1 MKKSEK
7 FISFLESLKDTSNAP
22 LIDAVYE
29 AFVLTEASVR
39 GVPMPD
45 VKSPER
51 RRLQSKSAP
60 LSPEE
65 QDANS
70 ARFKRE
76 GSAAKQAGGRA
87 SGSMSQI
94 VKYAM
99 TAPLDVEKWMNE
111 TLKPAIKQGKLSMD
125 QQFGT
130 DSAKVGFG
138 QRIKNMGKAMLG
150 EGAEVDYTDDY
161 DSEIE
166 EDDEDEFGGFQSN
179 KGDKRNAQMRRNA
192 LAEGMDGSSGPK
204 YFVEKDDG
212 SDYKKFNTA
221 REAVR
226 YAKSKGVG
234 YGVGILEPWNQTE
247 IDLEELQKAW
257 KGEYYDNTTNT
268 KNPELL
274 GRKVRPDN
282 YDYDRARRDSI
293 ERASPY
299 NDGNYDGE

>member
-51 RRLQSKSAP
+51 RRLQSGSKP
-60 LSPEE
+60 LSQEE

-76 GSAAKQAGGRA
+76 GSVAKQAGGRA

-130 DSAKVGFG
+130 GSAKVGFG
-138 QRIKNMGKAMLG
+138 QRIKNMGKAMMG
-150 EGAEVDYTDDY
+150 EGVEDLDDDDEDDDDECGGYQSNKAEKRRAKQRRKALSEGTEVDYSDK
-161 DSEIE
+161 DSFEDEDFE
-166 EDDEDEFGGFQSN
+166 EDDEEEEGGFQSN
-179 KGDKRNAQMRRNA
+179 KPQKREACMRR
-192 LAEGMDGSSGPK
+192 GSL
-204 YFVEKDDG
+204 KD
-212 SDYKKFNTA
+212 
-221 REAVR
+221 
-226 YAKSKGVG
+226 
-234 YGVGILEPWNQTE
+234 
-247 IDLEELQKAW
+247 
-257 KGEYYDNTTNT
+257 
-268 KNPELL
+268 
-274 GRKVRPDN
+274 
-282 YDYDRARRDSI
+282 
-293 ERASPY
+293 
-299 NDGNYDGE
+299 

>member
-51 RRLQSKSAP
+51 RRLQSGSKP
-60 LSPEE
+60 LSQEE

-111 TLKPAIKQGKLSMD
+111 TLKPAIKQGKMSMD

-130 DSAKVGFG
+130 GSAKVGFG
-138 QRIKNMGKAMLG
+138 QRIKNMGKAMMG
-150 EGAEVDYTDDY
+150 EGVEDLDDDDEDDDDECGGYQSNKAEKRRAKQRRKALSEGTEVDYSDKDSFDDE
-161 DSEIE
+161 DFE
-166 EDDEDEFGGFQSN
+166 EDDEEEEGGFQSN
-179 KGDKRNAQMRRNA
+179 KPMKREATMRR
-192 LAEGMDGSSGPK
+192 GSL
-204 YFVEKDDG
+204 KD
-212 SDYKKFNTA
+212 
-221 REAVR
+221 
-226 YAKSKGVG
+226 
-234 YGVGILEPWNQTE
+234 
-247 IDLEELQKAW
+247 
-257 KGEYYDNTTNT
+257 
-268 KNPELL
+268 
-274 GRKVRPDN
+274 
-282 YDYDRARRDSI
+282 
-293 ERASPY
+293 
-299 NDGNYDGE
+299 

>member
-51 RRLQSKSAP
+51 RRLQSGSKP
-60 LSPEE
+60 LSQEE

-111 TLKPAIKQGKLSMD
+111 VLKPAIKQGKVSMD
-125 QQFGT
+125 KQFGT
-130 DSAKVGFG
+130 NSAKVGFG

-150 EGAEVDYTDDY
+150 EGIDPDVGFDIYEVYNKFYPNSSIEELESIKNVAPGIYSSIVNKLKKYVDNTLVGNDGELRSFPFAMDGTVKKSRMEGTEVDYEP
-161 DSEIE
+161 EIE
-166 EDDEDEFGGFQSN
+166 EDEDDEDEEVGGFQSN
-179 KGDKRNAQMRRNA
+179 KLQKREASMRR
-192 LAEGMDGSSGPK
+192 SSL
-204 YFVEKDDG
+204 KD
-212 SDYKKFNTA
+212 
-221 REAVR
+221 
-226 YAKSKGVG
+226 
-234 YGVGILEPWNQTE
+234 
-247 IDLEELQKAW
+247 
-257 KGEYYDNTTNT
+257 
-268 KNPELL
+268 
-274 GRKVRPDN
+274 
-282 YDYDRARRDSI
+282 
-293 ERASPY
+293 
-299 NDGNYDGE
+299 

>member
-130 DSAKVGFG
+130 GSAKVGFG
-138 QRIKNMGKAMLG
+138 QRIKNMGKAMMG
-150 EGAEVDYTDDY
+150 EGVEDLDEDL
-161 DSEIE
+161 D
-166 EDDEDEFGGFQSN
+166 EDDEDDECGGYQSNKAEKRLAKQRRKALSEGTEVDYSDKDSFDDEDFEEAEEDEEEGGFQSN
-179 KGDKRNAQMRRNA
+179 KLQKREACMRR
-192 LAEGMDGSSGPK
+192 GSL
-204 YFVEKDDG
+204 KD
-212 SDYKKFNTA
+212 
-221 REAVR
+221 
-226 YAKSKGVG
+226 
-234 YGVGILEPWNQTE
+234 
-247 IDLEELQKAW
+247 
-257 KGEYYDNTTNT
+257 
-268 KNPELL
+268 
-274 GRKVRPDN
+274 
-282 YDYDRARRDSI
+282 
-293 ERASPY
+293 
-299 NDGNYDGE
+299 

>member
-51 RRLQSKSAP
+51 RRLQSGSKP
-60 LSPEE
+60 LSQEE

-76 GSAAKQAGGRA
+76 GSVAKQAGGRA

-130 DSAKVGFG
+130 GSAKVGFG
-138 QRIKNMGKAMLG
+138 QRIKNMGKAMMG
-150 EGAEVDYTDDY
+150 EGVEDLDDDDEDDDDECGGYQSNKAEKRRAKQRRKALSEGTEVDYSDK
-161 DSEIE
+161 DSFEDEDFE
-166 EDDEDEFGGFQSN
+166 EDDEEEKGGFQSN
-179 KGDKRNAQMRRNA
+179 KPQKREACMRR
-192 LAEGMDGSSGPK
+192 GSL
-204 YFVEKDDG
+204 KD
-212 SDYKKFNTA
+212 
-221 REAVR
+221 
-226 YAKSKGVG
+226 
-234 YGVGILEPWNQTE
+234 
-247 IDLEELQKAW
+247 
-257 KGEYYDNTTNT
+257 
-268 KNPELL
+268 
-274 GRKVRPDN
+274 
-282 YDYDRARRDSI
+282 
-293 ERASPY
+293 
-299 NDGNYDGE
+299 